1 MKEKLENLLKNSY
14 SPYSKYAVAAIL
26 VMKDNKEFYGVNY
39 ENASYGST
47 ICAERNVIGSAITAG
62 YKKGDFKVLYLMAS
76 SGDFVT
82 PCFACRQV
90 LIEFMNND
98 DLVISVNKDGEEKTY
113 KVIELC
119 PYPFDDEDLK

>member
-47 ICAERNVIGSAITAG
+47 ICAERNAIGSAITAG
-62 YKKGDFKVLYLMAS
+62 YKKGDFKTLYLMVS
-76 SGDFVT
+76 SGDFAT
-82 PCFACRQV
+82 PCFSCRQV
-90 LIEFMNND
+90 ISEFMNKED
-98 DLVISVNKDGEEKTY
+98 KVISVNIKGEEKIYT
-113 KVIELC
+113 VEELC
-119 PYPFDDEDLK
+119 PFPFSDEDLK